1 MTYSIFSLIVPE
13 SYHYATE
20 VCVFVCVYALFIY
33 FSKDLTQS
41 GSQKER
47 VKWRNID
54 IERKGDKKK
63 EAKKERHHINH

>member
-1 MTYSIFSLIVPE
+1 M
-13 SYHYATE
+13 
-20 VCVFVCVYALFIY
+20 FVCVYALFIY